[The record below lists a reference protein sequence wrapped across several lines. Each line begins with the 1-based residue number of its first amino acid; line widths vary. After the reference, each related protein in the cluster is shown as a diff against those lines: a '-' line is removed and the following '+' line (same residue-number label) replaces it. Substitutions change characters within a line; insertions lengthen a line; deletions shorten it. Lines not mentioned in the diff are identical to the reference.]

1 MQIAMT
7 RSGEKIIDI
16 GIACVTLFTTR
27 IVMDFLAALLLEWQ
41 TCFQY
46 GLSFVQ
52 SFKNLKRF
60 LDRRIN
66 FWPLRSAT
74 SLLGLL
80 AATIV
85 ALSSVNAQN
94 TSALHLEK
102 EILLPGVEGRIDHFS
117 ADVPGQRLF
126 VAALENGTVEV
137 LDIIKGERSAE
148 IKGLSEPQGVYYSSQ
163 NGELYVASG
172 GDGTLR
178 IYDGNSLKLRQTL
191 EFGED
196 ADNVRS
202 DGRSGQILVGFGSGG
217 LGLVDAS
224 GQKIGTIPLRS
235 HPESFQLEEEGS
247 RIFVNVPKE
256 SAVAVVD
263 RPKHTVIAKWGLDWT
278 FANYPMAFDEE
289 DKRLFVGCRLPARL
303 VILNTSSGQVVSKSP
318 VVGDADDV
326 FFDSHQRL
334 IYVIGGEGFIDVFRL
349 RDPDHLDKVARV
361 NSASGARTGLFVSV
375 FNRLFVAAPH
385 RGSQPAKVMF
395 YEASK

>member
-27 IVMDFLAALLLEWQ
+27 IVMDFLAALLLERQ

-117 ADVPGQRLF
+117 VDVLGERLF
-126 VAALENGTVEV
+126 VAAL
-137 LDIIKGERSAE
+137 
-148 IKGLSEPQGVYYSSQ
+148 
-163 NGELYVASG
+163 
-172 GDGTLR
+172 
-178 IYDGNSLKLRQTL
+178 
-191 EFGED
+191 
-196 ADNVRS
+196 
-202 DGRSGQILVGFGSGG
+202 
-217 LGLVDAS
+217 
-224 GQKIGTIPLRS
+224 
-235 HPESFQLEEEGS
+235 
-247 RIFVNVPKE
+247 
-256 SAVAVVD
+256 
-263 RPKHTVIAKWGLDWT
+263 
-278 FANYPMAFDEE
+278 
-289 DKRLFVGCRLPARL
+289 
-303 VILNTSSGQVVSKSP
+303 
-318 VVGDADDV
+318 
-326 FFDSHQRL
+326 
-334 IYVIGGEGFIDVFRL
+334 
-349 RDPDHLDKVARV
+349 
-361 NSASGARTGLFVSV
+361 RTGLWKCSI
-375 FNRLFVAAPH
+375 
-385 RGSQPAKVMF
+385 
-395 YEASK
+395 SKKAIGPQKLKG

>member
-27 IVMDFLAALLLEWQ
+27 IVMDFLAALLLERQ

-196 ADNVRS
+196 ADNVRY

-224 GQKIGTIPLRS
+224 GQKIGTIPLSS
-235 HPESFQLEEEGS
+235 HPESF
-247 RIFVNVPKE
+247 
-256 SAVAVVD
+256 
-263 RPKHTVIAKWGLDWT
+263 
-278 FANYPMAFDEE
+278 
-289 DKRLFVGCRLPARL
+289 
-303 VILNTSSGQVVSKSP
+303 
-318 VVGDADDV
+318 
-326 FFDSHQRL
+326 
-334 IYVIGGEGFIDVFRL
+334 
-349 RDPDHLDKVARV
+349 
-361 NSASGARTGLFVSV
+361 
-375 FNRLFVAAPH
+375 
-385 RGSQPAKVMF
+385 
-395 YEASK
+395 

>member
-27 IVMDFLAALLLEWQ
+27 IVMDFLAALLLERQ

-117 ADVPGQRLF
+117 VDVLGERLF
-126 VAALENGTVEV
+126 VAAL
-137 LDIIKGERSAE
+137 
-148 IKGLSEPQGVYYSSQ
+148 
-163 NGELYVASG
+163 
-172 GDGTLR
+172 
-178 IYDGNSLKLRQTL
+178 
-191 EFGED
+191 
-196 ADNVRS
+196 
-202 DGRSGQILVGFGSGG
+202 
-217 LGLVDAS
+217 
-224 GQKIGTIPLRS
+224 
-235 HPESFQLEEEGS
+235 
-247 RIFVNVPKE
+247 
-256 SAVAVVD
+256 
-263 RPKHTVIAKWGLDWT
+263 
-278 FANYPMAFDEE
+278 
-289 DKRLFVGCRLPARL
+289 
-303 VILNTSSGQVVSKSP
+303 
-318 VVGDADDV
+318 
-326 FFDSHQRL
+326 
-334 IYVIGGEGFIDVFRL
+334 
-349 RDPDHLDKVARV
+349 
-361 NSASGARTGLFVSV
+361 RTGLWKCSI
-375 FNRLFVAAPH
+375 
-385 RGSQPAKVMF
+385 
-395 YEASK
+395 SKKANGPQKLKG